1 MKTEKAIKDYILSL
15 STSEGRADNTIAS
28 YARDLK
34 KYSLFL
40 NENNVENVEDIKE
53 ELIFDFLD
61 SLSSD
66 YSQSSI
72 NRLKTSIRNF
82 HRFLNFK
89 YDMKDPTLNVSVT
102 RGRKRLPIYATKEE
116 INSLMSVFHDEDPNE
131 MFEHTILETIYG
143 LGLRVSECCGLK
155 TSQVNLRDGFV
166 KVLGKGN
173 KERVVPIPE
182 RTRKLMEV
190 YFLNIRYSWM
200 KNNTNRFFINHFGKP
215 IYSEYVE
222 EMLRKR
228 VEEAGI
234 DKHLTPHKLRHSYAT
249 HLLEGGADLRV
260 IQELLGH
267 SDIST
272 TEIYT
277 HVESEKLKDS
287 YMSAHPFSNEE
298 KLDINKQKMNDK
310 FSGEN

>member
-1 MKTEKAIKDYILSL
+1 MKVEKAIKDYILSL
-15 STSEGRADNTIAS
+15 STSEGRADNTISS

-40 NENNVENVEDIKE
+40 NENSIDEVEDIKE
-53 ELIFDFLD
+53 DQIFDFLD

-89 YDMKDPTLNVSVT
+89 YDMKDPTLNISVT
-102 RGRKRLPIYATKEE
+102 HGRKRLPIYATKDE
-116 INSLMSVFHDEDPNE
+116 IDRLMSVFNDEDQKD

-143 LGLRVSECCGLK
+143 LGLRVSECCELR
-155 TSQVNLRDGFV
+155 TNQVNLRDGFV

-173 KERVVPIPE
+173 KERVIPIPS
-182 RTRKLMEV
+182 RTRKLMDE
-190 YFLNIRYSWM
+190 YFSNIRYSWQ
-200 KNNTNRFFINHFGKP
+200 KRNTNRFFINRFGKP

-222 EMLRKR
+222 EMIRKR

-277 HVESEKLKDS
+277 HVESERLKDA
-287 YMSAHPFSNEE
+287 YMKAHPFSKEN
-298 KLDINKQKMNDK
+298 KLNK
-310 FSGEN
+310 